1 LEEFNLNYLLEEMT
15 KIKRALLTSLLK
27 RQENK
32 IKEKV
37 QKHKGIRA
45 NKKHEGDEKWV
56 ARQ

>member
-1 LEEFNLNYLLEEMT
+1 MT